1 MKITLYTVY
10 CDLMKATFAC
20 IISRTLL
27 KYFINTVVLNNSDM
41 MLLIKI
47 TLCKI

>member
-20 IISRTLL
+20 IITLL

-47 TLCKI
+47 TYCKI